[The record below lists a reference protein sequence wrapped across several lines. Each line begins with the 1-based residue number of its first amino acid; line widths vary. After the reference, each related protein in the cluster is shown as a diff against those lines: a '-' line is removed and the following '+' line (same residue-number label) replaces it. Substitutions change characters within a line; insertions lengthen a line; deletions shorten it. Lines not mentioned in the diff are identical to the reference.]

1 MRAYVLSR
9 PEPVAPWNEPAD
21 ALEVFA
27 RPIGEWRRKVLTDAG
42 FEVIEVRDP
51 ADLTA
56 GGPALIVGADV
67 VFGSQALRAFTDDA
81 RSEARDRVLALPD
94 CAFVR
99 FTSPF
104 MKLRT
109 AEVEGRTAHLYDV
122 FWSRDGR
129 FDPADL
135 ERFVPLLLD
144 PAERVLP
151 TSAPPFAIGERIPMG
166 VTPRYVFHV
175 RHWIHVLLANIV
187 GGLCEALA
195 RAREPRW
202 WAWLTWRLVRAFP
215 WTPRRVL
222 GTFVHR
228 GRRCFIHPTAT
239 VEGCVLGDGVIVDAG
254 AVVRGSILADGARVG
269 QHARVQWSVIGRGA
283 RISWNGIAS
292 FAVLMRG
299 SESSFPGVQ
308 MSVLGRE
315 AYFASGAWQFDTSF
329 TGPVPVRVEGR
340 VVQSH
345 HLLLGIAVGHQAFLG
360 AGVRI
365 AAGREVPNRTRWIE
379 NPSGLATKIPPDLAP
394 DGVYAVHDG
403 APVSLDQLAAGKRRS

>member
-9 PEPVAPWNEPAD
+9 TDPVAPWNEPAD
-21 ALEVFA
+21 TLEVFA
-27 RPIGEWRRKVLTDAG
+27 RPIGEWRRKVLTEAG
-42 FEVIEVRDP
+42 FEVSEV
-51 ADLTA
+51 ADA
-56 GGPALIVGADV
+56 SAIPGGAPALIVGGDV
-67 VFGSQALRAFTDDA
+67 VIGAQAVRAFVAAA
-81 RSEARDRVLALPD
+81 RAGASDRVLALPD

-99 FTSPF
+99 FTAPF
-104 MKLRT
+104 MKLRS

-135 ERFVPLLLD
+135 DHFVPLVLD
-144 PAERVLP
+144 PAERVQP
-151 TSAPPFAIGERIPMG
+151 TSAPPFAIGERVPMG
-166 VTPRYVFHV
+166 LTPRYVFHV
-175 RHWIHVLLANIV
+175 RHWVHVLLANLV
-187 GGLCEALA
+187 GGLGEALG
-195 RAREPRW
+195 RAREPRG
-202 WAWLTWRLVRAFP
+202 WAWLAWRLLRAFP

-254 AVVRGSILADGARVG
+254 AVVRGSILGDGARIG
-269 QHARVQWSVIGRGA
+269 QHARVQWSVIGRDA

-299 SESSFPGVQ
+299 AESSFPGVQ
-308 MSVLGRE
+308 MSILGRE

-329 TGPVPVRVEGR
+329 TGPVPVRVDGR
-340 VVQSH
+340 VVPSH

-379 NPSGLATKIPPDLAP
+379 DPAGLATRIPADLAP
-394 DGVYAVHDG
+394 DTVYAVRDG
-403 APVSLDQLAAGKRRS
+403 VPVPLDQLAADKRRS